1 MDWWMQPSDPRWW
14 GLLFASFVVSAFV
27 TWLSIRYAQKR
38 NLLDLP
44 GQRRSHSEPTP
55 RGGGIG
61 IVIAAAVFF
70 AIPLFAVYAG
80 PAGAAAAIL
89 FGLITVAAVGW
100 WDDHF
105 GLAAIARLAAH
116 AMASLVLAISLV
128 GHDGAAVVA
137 LFALAATWSINLHN
151 FMDGINGLL
160 GMQALFV
167 FCLLGLLG
175 HHYAQPTYTFAM
187 WALAAATLGFL
198 PFNFP
203 HARVFMGDV
212 GSGAL
217 GFLIAAAI
225 GIGLDFGLLVPSEA
239 LILVSAFVIDAS
251 CTLISRMLRGRR
263 WYSAHREHLY
273 QWLARGNSNH
283 AQVVALYAAWNGL
296 LVTPALLIFEFVDG
310 YETAITVSVYVLGI
324 GAWLVGKRYCLQCT
338 KVRKRLCD
346 HVT

>member
-1 MDWWMQPSDPRWW
+1 MTDFVDPRAWAS
-14 GLLFASFVVSAFV
+14 LLASFALSALI
-27 TWLSIRYAQKR
+27 TWLSIRYAR
-38 NLLDLP
+38 RSNLLDLP

-89 FGLITVAAVGW
+89 FGLIIVAAVGW

-167 FCLLGLLG
+167 FCVLGLLG

-310 YETAITVSVYVLGI
+310 YETAIIVSVYVLGI